1 MFDLMTVQAV
11 GSSLIAAGTSSSTV
25 ASFTDILS
33 AISEMVTW
41 ITTTMTTFTTWI
53 LGNNLAMMY
62 LSIFIAGIAI
72 AFLFRILRSV

>member
-1 MFDLMTVQAV
+1 MLQ
-11 GSSLIAAGTSSSTV
+11 SLAASQVAATSV
-25 ASFTDILS
+25 ASFSDILTV
-33 AISEMVTW
+33 ISEMVTW
-41 ITTTMTTFTTWI
+41 ITSTMTTFTTWI